1 MYIDNCKLN
10 YLGVEEVMK
19 EEFLILAIES
29 SCDETSA
36 AVIKDGKEVL
46 SNVVASQ
53 IDLHRKFGGVVPE
66 IASRKHVELINPVI
80 EDALEEA
87 GVDYEDLSL
96 VAVTYGPGLV
106 GGLLVG
112 IAAAKAIA
120 YAYNLPLVGIN
131 HIEGHI
137 YSNFISHPEI
147 EPPLV
152 CLTVSGGHTD
162 LLYFEEL
169 GAYQILG
176 RTKDDAAG
184 EAFDKVARVMEI
196 GYPGGPAIDKLAKEG
211 DSQAIDLPRPLIYDD
226 NYDFS
231 FSGLKTAVLNYI
243 NQKKQKGEEIPK
255 ADLAA
260 SFQQAVVDV
269 LTAKVVKAAQ
279 DKKVKRVLLSGGVSA
294 NSHLRRELEEKLDEL
309 EIKLYYPQPRL
320 CTDNAAM
327 IGTAGYFKYQLTG
340 EIAPYSLNANPNLKL
355 G

>member
-1 MYIDNCKLN
+1 
-10 YLGVEEVMK
+10 MK

>member
-1 MYIDNCKLN
+1 MGGEYIMSDSFLT
-10 YLGVEEVMK
+10 LG
-19 EEFLILAIES
+19 IES

-46 SNVVASQ
+46 SNVIASQ

-87 GVDYEDLSL
+87 GVDYEELSL

-120 YAYNLPLVGIN
+120 YAHNIPLVGVN

-147 EPPLV
+147 EPPLL

-169 GAYQILG
+169 GSYQILG

-243 NQKKQKGEEIPK
+243 NQKKQKGEEVPQ

-269 LTAKVVKAAQ
+269 LTAKVFKAAQ
-279 DKKVKRVLLSGGVSA
+279 DKGVKKVLLSGGVSA

-309 EIKLYYPQPRL
+309 EIKLYYPQPKL

>member
-1 MYIDNCKLN
+1 MSDSFLT
-10 YLGVEEVMK
+10 LG
-19 EEFLILAIES
+19 IES

-46 SNVVASQ
+46 SNVIASQ

-87 GVDYEDLSL
+87 GVDYEELSL

-120 YAYNLPLVGIN
+120 YAHNIPLVGVN

-147 EPPLV
+147 EPPLL

-169 GAYQILG
+169 GSYQILG

-243 NQKKQKGEEIPK
+243 NQKKQKGEEVPQ

-269 LTAKVVKAAQ
+269 LTAKVFKAAQ
-279 DKKVKRVLLSGGVSA
+279 DKGVKKVLLSGGVSA

-309 EIKLYYPQPRL
+309 EIKLYYPQPKL